1 MIDLH
6 CHILPGIDDDGPSRL
21 EAVLEMARIAADD
34 GIRQIVAT
42 PHLKETIHPPER
54 IRGLVSSFNDALRA
68 NAIQL
73 EVFAGAEVGSMLNAS
88 LLPDYTLN
96 GSNYILLEFPHSHL
110 PQNAAEIV
118 FNAVLAGLVPIVP
131 HPERN
136 PSVVR
141 RPDLLFDL
149 VGAGAL
155 IQVTAGSLVGD
166 FGPEAKM
173 CGQYLLENDLVHF
186 LATDAHSPGWRRP
199 VLTLGV
205 KAAARIVGEAA
216 ARRLVTDN
224 PASVLAGIPVHG

>member
-6 CHILPGIDDDGPSRL
+6 CHILPGIDDDGPPRL
-21 EAVLEMARIAADD
+21 EDVLAMARIAVDD
-34 GIRQIVAT
+34 GIRQVVAT
-42 PHLKETIHPPER
+42 PHIKETIHLPRR
-54 IRGLVSSFNDALRA
+54 IRELVAGFNEALRS

-73 EVFAGAEVGSMLNAS
+73 EVFPGAEVGSMLNAS

-96 GSNYILLEFPHSHL
+96 GSNYVLLEFPHSHL
-110 PQNAAEIV
+110 PQNAVEIV
-118 FNAVLAGLVPIVP
+118 FKAVLAGLAPIIP

-141 RPDLLFDL
+141 RPDLLLDL

-155 IQVTAGSLVGD
+155 VQVTAGSLIGD
-166 FGPEAKM
+166 FGPESKA
-173 CGQYLLENDLVHF
+173 CSQYLLENDLVHF

-205 KAAARIVGEAA
+205 KAAARIVGEPA

-224 PASVLAGIPVHG
+224 PASVLKGVPLHG

>member
-1 MIDLH
+1 MIDIH
-6 CHILPGIDDDGPSRL
+6 CHILPGIDDDGPPRL
-21 EAVLEMARIAADD
+21 EDVLEMARIAAED
-34 GIRQIVAT
+34 GIDQIVAT
-42 PHLKETIHPPER
+42 PHVKETFHPPER
-54 IRGLVSSFNDALRA
+54 IRDLVASFKDALRA

-96 GSNYILLEFPHSHL
+96 GSNYVLLEFPHSHL
-110 PQNAAEIV
+110 PQNAVEIV

-141 RPDLLFDL
+141 RPDLLRDL

-155 IQVTAGSLVGD
+155 TQVTAGSLVGD
-166 FGPEAKM
+166 FGPEAKA
-173 CGQYLLENDLVHF
+173 CGQYLLENGLVHF
-186 LATDAHSPGWRRP
+186 LATDAHSTVRRRP
-199 VLTLGV
+199 VLSSGV
-205 KAAARIVGEAA
+205 KAAAKIIGEAA

-224 PASVLAGIPVHG
+224 PAAVVAGVPLHG